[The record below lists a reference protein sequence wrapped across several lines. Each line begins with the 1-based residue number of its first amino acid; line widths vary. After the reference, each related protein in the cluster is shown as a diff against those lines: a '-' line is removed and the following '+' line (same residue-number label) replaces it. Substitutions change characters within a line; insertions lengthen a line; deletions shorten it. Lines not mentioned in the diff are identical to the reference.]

1 MKLKVNVMKGLTMS
15 ALMFLLCSYASAQRT
30 VSGTITD
37 SKTGEALIGAN
48 ILAVGT
54 DSGTATEIDGTYSLD
69 VPAGVTELEIT
80 YTGYASQKITLG
92 ASNVV
97 NVAMTEGA
105 LIDEVVVIGYG
116 TSKKSNVTGAVSTV
130 NSDDFNGGVIASPE
144 ELIQGKAAG
153 VQITSASG
161 EPGAGVNIRIR
172 GTSSVRNDNNPLF
185 VVDGVPLGGSGSI
198 SGDDFGV
205 GSSSA
210 RNPLNFLNPNDIE
223 SVTILKD
230 ASETAIY
237 GSRGANGVVLI
248 TTKKGKSGQSLLT
261 YDVSLGF
268 SVAAKKFDLLNADE
282 FKSAWQ
288 EFNPTADVD
297 IVDFGGSTDWQD
309 EILRTGVTQSHNV
322 SFGGGNEVGSYRFS
336 IGYQDQKGIV
346 KETALK
352 RLTARFNGNRNFWN
366 NRLKI
371 STQITVSDIHDDF
384 APITDNAGFEGDL
397 VAAAIKFN
405 PTIPASAADLPAD
418 ELAAVADTT
427 GGVVQISNSEPNPLA
442 MLEYSEIFANT
453 LRGLGSV
460 TGELKITDNLSF
472 TTQVGLDRL
481 MSNRIDAYSPNL
493 YFGPQV
499 RGIGR
504 LFSNQL
510 QTANKTWENY
520 LTYDADVSDGFNLNV
535 IAGYS
540 YLTFETR
547 TQGIQM
553 SHFRTD
559 DLDLMINNIASA
571 DLNAGAAIAPIN
583 SSYTVD
589 ELQSYYGR
597 VTANVQNKYVFKAS
611 IRADGSTRF
620 GEGNQ
625 YGVFP
630 ALAAKWKIAE
640 EGFLGDNFD
649 DFSLRVNWGITG
661 NQEFGHNLF
670 QDRQRYGNW
679 DLDDLATTATGGGL
693 GQVAFA
699 NEDLKWESTTQFGAG
714 IDFEIGNGK
723 FGGSLDYYYKN
734 TNDLLIQ
741 LSAAQPAPNPFV
753 WTNLDADVINSGV
766 ELSVNYFALNT
777 KDLTWNIAAN
787 VAYNDNVVRNLGGLI
802 INTGDID
809 GQGLTGAFAQRIA
822 EDQPLYAFFLREFTG
837 FSEDGATQLYANGD
851 VQSFV
856 GASPLPTWNAGL
868 TNSISYKNL
877 SLTIFLT
884 GQFGHHVYSNTGNAF
899 FTAGAIA
906 GGRNVTQDVI
916 GNGEARTNS
925 PDVSTRFLEK
935 ADFVRLQ
942 NVSLS
947 YNLVPKNTNY
957 VSNVKFYITGQNL
970 AVFTGYSGLD
980 PEVNVNKQID
990 GVPSFGI
997 DYTTYP
1003 RARSVVFGANFTF

>member
-1 MKLKVNVMKGLTMS
+1 MKGLMMS
-15 ALMFLLCSYASAQRT
+15 AFMFLLCSYASAQRT
-30 VSGTITD
+30 ISGTITD

-54 DSGTATEIDGTYSLD
+54 ESGTSTEIDGTYSLE
-69 VPAGVTELEIT
+69 VPAGVTALEIT
-80 YTGYASQKITLG
+80 YTGYATQKVTLG

-97 NVAMTEGA
+97 NVKMTEGA

-144 ELIQGKAAG
+144 QLIQGKAAG
-153 VQITSASG
+153 VQITTASG

-172 GTSSVRNDNNPLF
+172 GTSSVRSNNNPLF
-185 VVDGVPLGGSGSI
+185 VVDGVPLGGGGSI

-248 TTKKGKSGQSLLT
+248 TTKKGKAGQSLLS
-261 YDVSLGF
+261 YDVSLGV
-268 SVAAKKFDLLNADE
+268 STVAKKFDLLDADE
-282 FKSAWQ
+282 FKTAWQ
-288 EFNPTADVD
+288 GYNPGADLEVID
-297 IVDFGGSTDWQD
+297 YGGSTDWQD
-309 EILRTGVTQSHNV
+309 QIYRTGITQSHNL
-322 SFGGGNEVGSYRFS
+322 SFGGGNEAGSYRFS
-336 IGYQDQKGIV
+336 IGYQDQQGIV
-346 KETALK
+346 KNTGLE
-352 RLTARFNGNRNFWN
+352 RLTARFNGNRNFWD

-371 STQITVSDIHDDF
+371 STQITVSDINDEF
-384 APITDNAGFEGDL
+384 APISDNAGFEGDL
-397 VAAAIKFN
+397 VAASIKFN
-405 PTIPASAADLPAD
+405 PTIPASVDDLPAD
-418 ELAAVADTT
+418 EFAAVADTV
-427 GGVVQISNSEPNPLA
+427 GGLVQISNSEPNPLA
-442 MLEYSEIFANT
+442 MLEYSKLFANS

-460 TGELKITDNLSF
+460 TAEVKITDNLSF
-472 TTQVGLDRL
+472 TTQLGYDRL
-481 MSNRIDAYSPNL
+481 LSNRKDAYSPNL
-493 YFGPQV
+493 FLGPQI

-504 LFSNQL
+504 LFSNSL

-520 LTYDADVSDGFNLNV
+520 FTYDANVSEGFNLNV
-535 IAGYS
+535 VAGYS

-547 TQGIQM
+547 TEGYQM

-583 SSYTVD
+583 SSYILD

-597 VTANVQNKYVFKAS
+597 ITASIQDKYIFKAS
-611 IRADGSTRF
+611 LRADGSTRF
-620 GEGNQ
+620 GDGNQ
-625 YGVFP
+625 YGYFP
-630 ALAAKWKIAE
+630 ALAAKWKIAK

-649 DFSLRVNWGITG
+649 DFSFRVNWGITG
-661 NQEFGHNLF
+661 NQEIGHNLF
-670 QDRQRYGNW
+670 QDRQRYGDW

-693 GQVAFA
+693 SQVAFA
-699 NEDLKWESTTQFGAG
+699 NENLKWESTTQFGAG
-714 IDFEIGNGK
+714 IDFEVGNGK
-723 FGGSLDYYYKN
+723 LGGSLDYYYKT

-766 ELSVNYFALNT
+766 ELSLNYFAVNT
-777 KDLTWNIAAN
+777 KDFTWNISGN
-787 VAYNDNVVRNLGGLI
+787 VAYNDNVVRNLDGLI

-822 EDQPLYAFFLREFTG
+822 EDQPLYSFFLREFIG

-856 GASPLPTWNAGL
+856 GATPLPVWNAGL
-868 TNSISYKNL
+868 TNSLSYKNL
-877 SLTIFLT
+877 SLTIFFN
-884 GQFGHHVYSNTGNAF
+884 GQFGHHIYSNTGNAF

-942 NVSLS
+942 NLSLS
-947 YNLVPKNTNY
+947 YNYIPNNTNY
-957 VSNVKFYITGQNL
+957 VSNIRFFVTGQNL

-997 DYTTYP
+997 DYTAYP
-1003 RARSVVFGANFTF
+1003 RARSVVFGASFTF